1 MDHIRCQDVILRVTS
16 CHVMLC
22 HVMLCYVMLCYVH
35 DTDPLFDAF
44 HARAVG
50 FTP

>member
-1 MDHIRCQDVILRVTS
+1 MDHLRCQDVILRVTS

-22 HVMLCYVMLCYVH
+22 HVMLCLVMIRDDH
-35 DTDPLFDAF
+35 DPDPLFGVF